1 MSDDELLS
9 QSDIDALVESVASR
23 SRATGEKVISART
36 PKASREIEPERAT
49 MPRSPSPSPPSPR
62 DIEALN
68 DKIAKLADRLDKL
81 EKALNGNFGMSQ
93 LAQNFRCTSCNSQ
106 GFIAFFVK
114 CTRCG
119 QVKLWGSWP
128 QK

>member
-9 QSDIDALVESVASR
+9 QSDIDALIESVASHP
-23 SRATGEKVISART
+23 RATGEKVISAKT
-36 PKASREIEPERAT
+36 PKADRKIEPERVTAS
-49 MPRSPSPSPPSPR
+49 RSPSSSPPSPR

-68 DKIAKLADRLDKL
+68 DEIAKLTNRLDKL
-81 EKALNGNFGMSQ
+81 EKAINGNLGMTQ
-93 LAQNFRCTSCNSQ
+93 LAQTFRCTSCNSQ